1 MAVIPIF
8 IPHAGCP
15 HQCVFC
21 NQKAI
26 SGEARATFNGAKR
39 QIEKWL
45 SFIKPSKGNEAA
57 FYGGSFTGLAPDLQ
71 EKLLSLTDDLLK
83 TGTVG
88 SVRISTRPDYIDEKR
103 LTLLSRHGVR
113 LVELGVQSL
122 DNDVLKMAERG
133 HTAEQTGNAV
143 KLLKKKGFET
153 GLQLMV
159 GLPGQSFESVKITAK
174 KAAALKPDVARI
186 YPVLVLKGTP
196 LAGKLKKGDYQPLNI
211 DDAVRQSS
219 YLYKELTKAGVKVIR
234 VGLQPDSE
242 LCAEGNIIAGPF
254 HPAMGELVQSFLLRE
269 KITPRIKKVKGD
281 ALVCFPA
288 DMESKVRGLKN
299 SNVAFWRDTFRNK
312 KVILKKGNY
321 KKIIVKSL
329 PENNVAVQV
338 AGCESFAPVAGKNSR
353 VLILGS
359 IPGRTSLA
367 MQQYYAHPR
376 NRFWKVLSLLF
387 KEVVPENYE
396 GKITFLEERNIAL
409 WDVISQCD
417 REGSLDNNIKNEQPN
432 DIAGLIK
439 KLPKLRAVFCN
450 GGKAGAA
457 FKKYFEGNI
466 PAGIKVYY
474 MHSTSPANAGMDLEA
489 LYNEWRIVKSFLK
502 C

>member
-21 NQKAI
+21 NQKTI
-26 SGEARATFNGAKR
+26 SGESKATFNGAKK

-45 SFIKPSKGNEAA
+45 SFIKPSKVNEAA
-57 FYGGSFTGLAPDLQ
+57 FYGGSFTGLAPSLQ
-71 EKLLSLTDDLLK
+71 EKLLSLTDDLLE

-103 LTLLSRHGVR
+103 LALLSRHGVK
-113 LVELGVQSL
+113 LIELGAQSL
-122 DNDVLKMAERG
+122 DNGVLRMAERG
-133 HTAEQTGNAV
+133 HTAEQTENAI
-143 KLLKKKGFET
+143 KLLKKMGFKT

-186 YPVLVLKGTP
+186 YPVLVLKGTS
-196 LAGKLKKGDYQPLNI
+196 LAEKLKKEDYRPLSI
-211 DDAVRQSS
+211 DDAVRQSG
-219 YLYKELTKAGVKVIR
+219 YLYKELAKAGIKIIR

-254 HPAMGELVQSFLLRE
+254 HPSMGELVQSFLLRE
-269 KITPRIKKVKGD
+269 KITPRIKKTKGD
-281 ALVCFPA
+281 VMICFPA
-288 DMESKVRGLKN
+288 AMESKVRGLKN
-299 SNVAFWRDTFRNK
+299 SNVVFWREHFENR

-329 PENNVAVQV
+329 AENNTDVQV
-338 AGCESFAPVAGKNSR
+338 EGCESFAPIAGENSR

-359 IPGRTSLA
+359 MPGRTSLS
-367 MQQYYAHPR
+367 MQQYYAYPR
-376 NRFWKVLSLLF
+376 NRFWKMLSLLF
-387 KEVVPENYE
+387 NESVPENYE
-396 GKITFLEERNIAL
+396 GKITFLKEKNIAL

-417 REGSLDNNIKNEQPN
+417 REGSLDSSIKNERPN
-432 DIAGLIK
+432 DILGLIRR
-439 KLPKLRAVFCN
+439 LPKLRAVFCN

-489 LYNEWRIVKSFLK
+489 LYDEWRIVKSCLK